1 MVKLHTI
8 ANGCV
13 YGIVKEQNKR
23 RRGRRAKQTED
34 HTMPE
39 KTEAQKRA
47 QKAYMD
53 KYALI
58 TIRMKPEE
66 KEAVSAHASAQ
77 GESVNNFVKRAIKE
91 TMERETE

>member
-1 MVKLHTI
+1 
-8 ANGCV
+8 
-13 YGIVKEQNKR
+13 
-23 RRGRRAKQTED
+23 
-34 HTMPE
+34 MPE

-53 KYALI
+53 KHALI

-77 GESVNNFVKRAIKE
+77 GESVNSFVKRAIME
-91 TMERETE
+91 TMERDNKTE